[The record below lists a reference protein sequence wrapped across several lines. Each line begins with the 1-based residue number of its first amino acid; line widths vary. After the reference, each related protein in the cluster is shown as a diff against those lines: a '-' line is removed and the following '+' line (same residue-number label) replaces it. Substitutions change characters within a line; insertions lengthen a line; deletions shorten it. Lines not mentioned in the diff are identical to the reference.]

1 MIEIRGLNKRFGRTH
16 AVRDLDL
23 SVPRGEL
30 FCLLGPNGAGKTT
43 TMKILVGLLR
53 PTSGCAL
60 IGGHDI
66 QREPEAV
73 KRLIGYIPDMPY
85 LYDRLTPGEF
95 FEFIGDLYDLPRD
108 EVRRAMR
115 ETFALFGLLDYR
127 SALIKELSHGMKQRL
142 IYACTFLH
150 DPRVLFIDEPLVG
163 LDPHT
168 IRLIKDMLLRKAR
181 DGVTIMLTTHIL
193 SLAEDVAD
201 RIGIVSRGRLIALGT
216 LSELSV
222 RAGGKRNLEESF
234 LHLTA
239 EDEKSA
245 AGGEP
250 RA

>member
-216 LSELSV
+216 LSELAA